1 VRRLLVV
8 AAFAVI
14 GFAALPAGPA
24 AAHPLGNFTVNRY
37 AGLTLYPD
45 RVDAVVVADV
55 AELPTL
61 QDPPASCAEAT
72 SALVVSIDGAGLS
85 WAVSNSSFAYAD
97 GAGGL
102 KTSRLECRLS
112 APARLA
118 RSAEVSVAYRF
129 RDDRIGWRELVAT
142 GSGVRLVGSSLPTAS
157 LSDELRHY
165 PNDLLASPPDVR
177 SATFT
182 VAPGAGA
189 APARAVSSASSG
201 ASPLGMTGPLAGA
214 ERWLED
220 AVGGRRLTPLVGLLA
235 VLLALMLGAAHAAL
249 PGHGKTVMAAY
260 LAGRRGRARD
270 AVAVGA
276 TVTLTHTGGVLA
288 LGLLLTTVAGIAGE
302 AVLGWLGFASGA
314 LVAAIGVGALVSAVR
329 RGRRRAIARHHHH
342 DHDQEQGHGGA
353 PGHAHDHDH
362 DHSHTPGHDHSHR
375 SGYNDGHRPGH
386 DHSHTPGHDHSH
398 TPGHDH
404 SHTPG
409 HDHSHTPR
417 HDDDH
422 TPAPG
427 RAHDHDHGQSG
438 GHDHGPGKWGIAG
451 LGIAGGLVPSPS
463 ALIVL
468 LGAIALGRTA
478 FGILLVIAYGLGMA
492 ATLTAAGLLLI
503 RLRDRLEGRFRFA
516 ARWRTAAPPFT
527 AGLIVLVGLGLAGRA
542 LSAIA

>member
-1 VRRLLVV
+1 
-8 AAFAVI
+8 
-14 GFAALPAGPA
+14 
-24 AAHPLGNFTVNRY
+24 
-37 AGLTLYPD
+37 
-45 RVDAVVVADV
+45 
-55 AELPTL
+55 
-61 QDPPASCAEAT
+61 
-72 SALVVSIDGAGLS
+72 
-85 WAVSNSSFAYAD
+85 
-97 GAGGL
+97 
-102 KTSRLECRLS
+102 
-112 APARLA
+112 
-118 RSAEVSVAYRF
+118 
-129 RDDRIGWRELVAT
+129 
-142 GSGVRLVGSSLPTAS
+142 
-157 LSDELRHY
+157 
-165 PNDLLASPPDVR
+165 
-177 SATFT
+177 
-182 VAPGAGA
+182 
-189 APARAVSSASSG
+189 
-201 ASPLGMTGPLAGA
+201 MTGPLAGA

-314 LVAAIGVGALVSAVR
+314 LVAAIGVGALVSAVH
-329 RGRRRAIARHHHH
+329 RGRRRAIAQHHHH

-375 SGYNDGHRPGH
+375 SGYNHGHRPGH
-386 DHSHTPGHDHSH
+386 DHSHRPGYN
-398 TPGHDH
+398 H

-527 AGLIVLVGLGLAGRA
+527 AVLIVVVGLSLAGRA
-542 LSAIA
+542 LSTIA